1 MRAIAEFV
9 MKSRSRA
16 IGSAAVTALIPF
28 LTLFSGAIVALV
40 WLRNGR
46 AEGIKVLLAACLPA
60 LYYWLVMD
68 SFDVLLALLGAAVLA
83 DLLREQRAWSVL
95 LLVGSLLAAV
105 VALSVQWLPP
115 ELMETLINAVIE
127 HQGMAAQIQLSA
139 SEMQRLMTMLN
150 LLLNGAITSLQLL
163 MVLASLVL
171 ARWWQSLLYN
181 PGGFQQEFHAIR
193 LPAWSGLILPLALV
207 LVALGQHWL
216 LPVIPVLLVPHLVAG
231 IALVHGVFG
240 IKKYNSFWLGLL
252 YVSLLFAQPY
262 MSVLLVL
269 IALAD
274 SLMNFRHRLAPPP
287 PPPQDG
293 DGEA

>member
-1 MRAIAEFV
+1 
-9 MKSRSRA
+9 MKSPGRA
-16 IGSAAVTALIPF
+16 IGSAVVTSMIPF

-40 WLRNGR
+40 WLRAGR
-46 AEGIKVLLAACLPA
+46 THGLKVLLAACLPG
-60 LYYWLVMD
+60 LYYWLAMD
-68 SFDVLLALLGAAVLA
+68 SPDVLLALLGSALLA
-83 DLLREQRAWSVL
+83 DLLREGKAWSQL
-95 LLVGSLLAAV
+95 LLVGALLAAV
-105 VALSVQWLPP
+105 VALTLKWLPP
-115 ELMETLINAVIE
+115 ELMNTLVTALME
-127 HQGMAAQIQLSA
+127 HQGMAEQFSLGAADLQQLV
-139 SEMQRLMTMLN
+139 LMLD

-163 MVLASLVL
+163 MVLASVLL

-181 PGGFQQEFHAIR
+181 PGGFQLEFHSIR
-193 LPAWSGLILPLALV
+193 LPAWSGLLLPVV
-207 LVALGQHWL
+207 LIMVAAGQSWL
-216 LPVIPVLLVPHLVAG
+216 MPVIPVLLVPHLVAG

-287 PPPQDG
+287 PPPKDG